1 MVNESQPWCA
11 IVSAENAVG
20 IASQPLR
27 TAPPPFQMERI
38 LFSRIAILLPL
49 GDISSES
56 AHKAGTLIV
65 ELPARDQVL
74 HGDRIVAR
82 PERFLLVHAVVLLEL
97 RHIDL
102 DAQARFLRHR
112 HLSPDDLERLE
123 RQLLALLPDPMCIDR
138 SDVARSGRRAMRE
151 HRERNI
157 EMVVRMRTP
166 GKSPLVAKLRDPY
179 RAAQRPGMS
188 IRQR

>member
-27 TAPPPFQMERI
+27 TAPPAFQMERI
-38 LFSRIAILLPL
+38 LFSRIAILLL

-112 HLSPDDLERLE
+112 HLSPDDLERLA
-123 RQLLALLPDPMCIDR
+123 RQLLALLPDPRCI
-138 SDVARSGRRAMRE
+138 ARIAFPR
-151 HRERNI
+151 
-157 EMVVRMRTP
+157 
-166 GKSPLVAKLRDPY
+166 
-179 RAAQRPGMS
+179 
-188 IRQR
+188 